1 MDNPGIYDAINRL
14 LTVLERSLPIYLSY
28 AKPWTRKGD
37 QKATTALAHIVED
50 QQKLAA
56 RATELV
62 LELGPTNQGEYPN
75 EFYDVHD
82 LSLDFLL
89 SKLVEFQKLDVTTL
103 QRCAEQ
109 LRSDRQA
116 AEVADEALGAAR
128 GHLETLEELAADLG
142 KSSST
147 WLLT

>member
-1 MDNPGIYDAINRL
+1 MDKPGIYDALNRL

-28 AKPWTRKGD
+28 AKPWTREGD
-37 QKATTALAHIVED
+37 QKATAALARIVED

-56 RATELV
+56 RAATLA
-62 LELGPTNQGEYPN
+62 LELGPINLGEYPI
-75 EFYDVHD
+75 EFYDMHD

-89 SKLVEFQKLDVTTL
+89 SRLVVFQKRDVATL

-109 LRSDRQA
+109 LRSDQRA
-116 AEVADEALGAAR
+116 AEVADDTLGAAR
-128 GHLETLEELAADLG
+128 GHLEIIEELAADSG

-147 WLLT
+147 RLAT